1 MTLITVDE
9 AKANL
14 EKVIE
19 QVMNDAEPAV
29 VRAENED
36 EVVLLSR
43 EEFDAWNET
52 VYLLSSPANAAHL
65 RQSMAEADAGQ
76 VHEKDL
82 MDV

>member
-1 MTLITVDE
+1 MEVITVDE
-9 AKANL
+9 AKQNL

-29 VRAENED
+29 VRTENGD

-43 EEFDAWNET
+43 DEFDAWNET

-65 RQSMAEADAGQ
+65 RKSMEEAEAGQ
-76 VHEKDL
+76 SDEKQL
-82 MDV
+82 IET